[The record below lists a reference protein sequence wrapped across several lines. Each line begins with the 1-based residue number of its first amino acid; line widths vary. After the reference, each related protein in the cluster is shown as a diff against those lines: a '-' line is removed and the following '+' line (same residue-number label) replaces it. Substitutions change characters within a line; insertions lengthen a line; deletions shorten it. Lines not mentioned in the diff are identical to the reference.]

1 MNEQNE
7 EKAENEVTEGSE
19 VSENEAKTPDVL
31 SDVSPDA
38 GPAAGDAPASD
49 DPAFAAALGQS
60 AGQNDPDPAPAPD
73 EAAALRQAFPYL
85 PEAGRAAMREAPR
98 YRELRAL
105 GLSAREAAL
114 AAFGELPAMGVAGQ
128 GKAHL
133 TDPAGRAGLDPLPTM
148 SEEQYAT
155 AREVFGDAVT
165 DAELEALFRRVR

>member
-1 MNEQNE
+1 MNEQDKKDAVNMT
-7 EKAENEVTEGSE
+7 ADEGK
-19 VSENEAKTPDVL
+19 VSKNDVL
-31 SDVSPDA
+31 LPDE
-38 GPAAGDAPASD
+38 AADGTD
-49 DPAFAAALGQS
+49 DPARDAALGQEPQGG
-60 AGQNDPDPAPAPD
+60 ADPAPSAQESEPALAFSASD

-85 PEAGRAAMREAPR
+85 PEAGRSTMAEAPR
-98 YRELRAL
+98 YRALRAL
-105 GLSAREAAL
+105 GLSAKEAAL

-155 AREVFGDAVT
+155 AREVFGDAVS

>member
-1 MNEQNE
+1 MNEQDKND
-7 EKAENEVTEGSE
+7 VTNDLAGEGK
-19 VSENEAKTPDVL
+19 VSEN
-31 SDVSPDA
+31 
-38 GPAAGDAPASD
+38 DAPAPD
-49 DPAFAAALGQS
+49 DADETEDPARQAAEGRAPETEVAPEAPDDIAAS
-60 AGQNDPDPAPAPD
+60 AD
-73 EAAALRQAFPYL
+73 EAAALRRAFPYL
-85 PEAGRAAMREAPR
+85 PEAGRSTMAQTPR

-155 AREVFGDAVT
+155 AREVFGEAVS